1 MRRNST
7 VCGLGLFLSLFAELT
22 FAQTDFFQFKTLNQG
37 VYRISAEQAAKLGFS
52 NLSEVSVFGFPG
64 MLPQQVSADQ
74 LELQEIP
81 ALQSGGN
88 LYFFLSGPNTLTFS
102 PNGLSYSHHLFSD
115 SLSFLIGKKANPL
128 RILLK
133 PANSQSANPN
143 QIWYS
148 FTAFKE
154 EKTNILNS
162 GRKWYSAPIR
172 QGQSLN
178 INLGLRSET
187 SLPWILHG
195 RLMAQSFSNSTMR
208 ILTGNELLGELAF
221 NSIPNSTFGIKGRE
235 VNFDLRIN
243 PAGNSL
249 SQIRFTFQ
257 GSGSESAG
265 YLDYFAVGVP
275 FSNSKL
281 AEGIFEAENPGNI
294 TLDPRF
300 QTWEVSDFFNP
311 TAFNS
316 STGLSA
322 LGKKWVIFSPE
333 KVTEIEKLK
342 PVRLDLRDSDSA
354 PELLIITSP
363 LLLSSAT
370 KLHAHKK
377 RMGVKTSVVTTD
389 QIYQAFGYGN
399 PDLNAIRN
407 FIAYQYQKDK
417 KIENVL
423 LLGKGTFDYKKK
435 LGGRPNLVPIYT
447 SRESLNPLTTFS
459 SDDYYGLIEWGQ
471 GIWEESREGD
481 ELMQI
486 GVGRL
491 PAINFT
497 EANEMVEKIIR
508 YETNPIRT
516 PKSSRVTFLAD
527 DADNNIHVR
536 DAEAHAAFLRENHP
550 GFLVQK
556 LYLDRFEQ
564 ERSGTGQRAP
574 QAKAALEKTLE
585 EGTLILNYIGHGNE
599 TTLTAEEIFR
609 VPDIADWARQKE
621 LALWVTAT
629 CEFGRH
635 DSPFVRSAAEEL
647 LFAREKGAV
656 ALLTTGRPVF
666 SSVNFALNEAFIKEV
681 FRKNDGQHQTFGAI
695 FKNTKNQSLNGALNR
710 NFSLLGDP
718 SLKLAIPDL
727 ELKVTAI
734 TDGKSGI
741 PADTLKAFQEIVL
754 KAEVIDPLTQAFQS
768 GFNGEYQI
776 EVRDKPVGRR
786 TLGDE
791 SSPFEFEEEE
801 VLIFKGQGKIVSG
814 ILETKFLIPRGIN
827 PDFGTGNLRIRSWDS
842 RTGLQAMGHKK
853 TVIGG
858 AQTNLTADT
867 TGPEIRPILNGQA
880 GGPFLFPATRIEIE
894 TLLADQSGI
903 NVTGF
908 MPGQDLSIQV
918 NNQAPMIL
926 NEKYL
931 AKNGDYREGS
941 FKIFL
946 DGLVEGKNT
955 ILIRAWDAVGNGNT
969 LSLEVEIKG
978 SNLMQIL
985 EHKVYPNPATV
996 ESNFEIRHNRPGE
1009 NLNLILEVYSLMG
1022 QILFTESF
1030 RLVRAEE
1037 NVHSLSWI
1045 FLQSRS
1051 KYPAKGTYIYK
1062 LALQSESDFSSDSVS
1077 GKIIIR

>member
-1 MRRNST
+1 MRWNIT
-7 VCGLGLFLSLFAELT
+7 VWGIGLFLSLCVRLT
-22 FAQTDFFQFKTLNQG
+22 FAQSNFFQFKVLNQG
-37 VYRISAEQAAKLGFS
+37 VYKISAEQAAKLGFT
-52 NLSEVSVFGFPG
+52 NLSEVGVYGFPG
-64 MLPQQVSADQ
+64 MLPQQVQADQ
-74 LELQEIP
+74 LDLQEIP
-81 ALQSGGN
+81 ALQNSGN

-102 PNGLSYSHHLFSD
+102 PKGLNYSHHLFSD
-115 SLSFLIGKKANPL
+115 SLSFLIGKKTNPL
-128 RILLK
+128 RILQK
-133 PANSQSANPN
+133 PANSQPANPN
-143 QIWYS
+143 HIWYS
-148 FTAFKE
+148 FTTFKE

-162 GRKWYSAPIR
+162 GRNWFSIPIR

-178 INLGLRSET
+178 INLGLRSEV
-187 SLPWILHG
+187 SSPWILHG
-195 RLMAQSFSNSTMR
+195 KLMAQSFSSSTMR

-221 NSIPNSTFGIKGRE
+221 NSIPNSTFGTKGRKE
-235 VNFDLRIN
+235 NFDLRIN
-243 PAGNSL
+243 PSGNSL

-265 YLDYFAVGVP
+265 YLDYFVVGLP
-275 FSNSKL
+275 FSNSIL
-281 AEGIFEAENPGNI
+281 AEGIFESENPGTI

-316 STGLSA
+316 ASGLSA
-322 LGKKWVIFSPE
+322 MGKKWAIFSLE
-333 KVTEIEKLK
+333 KVAEIEKFK
-342 PVRLDLRDSDSA
+342 PVFLDLRDSDSS

-370 KLHAHKK
+370 KLRAHKE
-377 RMGVKTSVVTTD
+377 RMGVKTSVATID
-389 QIYQAFGYGN
+389 QIYQNFGYGN

-407 FIAYQYQKDK
+407 FIAYHYQRDK

-423 LLGKGTFDYKKK
+423 LLGKGTFDYKRK

-459 SDDYYGLIEWGQ
+459 SDDYYGLVDWGQ
-471 GIWEESREGD
+471 GIWEESRQGD
-481 ELMQI
+481 ERMQI

-491 PAINFT
+491 PAINFA

-516 PKSSRVTFLAD
+516 PKSARVTFLAD

-536 DAEAHAAFLRENHP
+536 DAEAHAAFLSKNHP
-550 GFLVQK
+550 EFLVQK

-564 ERSGTGQRAP
+564 ERSGTRQSAP

-599 TTLTAEEIFR
+599 TTLTEEEIFR
-609 VPDIADWARQKE
+609 VSDIADWARQKE

-647 LFAREKGAV
+647 LFAREKGAI

-666 SSVNFALNEAFIKEV
+666 SSVNFTLNEAFIIEV
-681 FRKNDGQHQTFGAI
+681 FRKNEGQHQTFGAI

-718 SLKLAIPDL
+718 SLKLAIPEL
-727 ELKVTAI
+727 ELKITAVI
-734 TDGKSGI
+734 DGNSGN
-741 PADTLKAFQEIVL
+741 PADTLKAFQKIIL
-754 KAEVIDPLTQAFQS
+754 KAEVIDPLTQAFQP
-768 GFNGEYQI
+768 GFNGDYHI
-776 EVRDKPVGRR
+776 EVRDKPVTQK

-791 SSPFEFEEEE
+791 SNPYEFEEEQ
-801 VLIFKGQGKIVSG
+801 VLIFKGQGKIEAG
-814 ILETKFLIPRGIN
+814 ILEAKFLIPMGIN
-827 PDFGTGNLRIRSWDS
+827 PEFGKGNLRIRAWDT
-842 RTGLQAMGHKK
+842 RTGLQAIGSKK

-858 AQTNLTADT
+858 IQPNPDTDT

-880 GGPFLFPATRIEIE
+880 TGPFLFPGTRIEIE
-894 TLLADQSGI
+894 TLLFDQSGI
-903 NVTGF
+903 NVSGF
-908 MPGQDLSIQV
+908 IPGQDLSIQV
-918 NNQAPMIL
+918 NDQAPIIL

-931 AKNGDYREGS
+931 AKNGDYKEGS

-946 DGLVEGKNT
+946 EGLVEGKNS
-955 ILIRAWDAVGNGNT
+955 ILIKAWDTVGNENT
-969 LSLEVEIKG
+969 MSLEVEIKG
-978 SNLMQIL
+978 STMMQIL
-985 EHKVYPNPATV
+985 DHKVYPNPASI
-996 ESNFEIRHNRPGE
+996 ESIFEIKHNRPGE
-1009 NLNLILEVYSLMG
+1009 NLNLTLEVYSLMG

-1030 RLVRAEE
+1030 RLVRAQE
-1037 NVHSLSWI
+1037 NVRDLAWI